1 MIVKI
6 TSDPRSFISPNS
18 QILVG
23 PDSMT
28 VSRTVGPVFGSVVP
42 IFGSS
47 VFSCTDL
54 TEASLESLMV
64 VDEQSRWC
72 LALLTRLRQ

>member
-1 MIVKI
+1 VKI
-6 TSDPRSFISPNS
+6 TSDPRSFVSPNS
-18 QILVG
+18 QILVR

-28 VSRTVGPVFGSVVP
+28 VSGLVGPVFGSVGP

-47 VFSCTDL
+47 VFSRPDL
-54 TEASLESLMV
+54 TKASFESSMV

-72 LALLTRLRQ
+72 LALLTRLRR